1 MKSSKFTYTDADEFI
16 ITPPEED
23 RAQPRMPDGKFGSS
37 SSGESEDD
45 DDAYMKEMDRI
56 MGSAQDGEPL
66 SQKRA
71 DEIASKINDKTDT
84 LTEKES
90 AELISLEDSYQKDMA
105 LSSLSDL
112 EDSLSVTD
120 DRGFNMTEK
129 AIKSTDTQ
137 SRTNLLIDAD
147 GNIAGAVN
155 YTRKPAYDLGDGE
168 FPGKVIEMKY
178 LGTTGIVDGAGSSL
192 FGQVLRYASSRDS
205 GIMLTPLDTD
215 AFSFWKK
222 MGFSPDTIMGQMYMT
237 KDDVKLVASQIMPL
251 NPQS

>member
-23 RAQPRMPDGKFGSS
+23 RAQPRLQNGQFGSGS
-37 SSGESEDD
+37 SAEYDGSDGADDESYGNMLE
-45 DDAYMKEMDRI
+45 E
-56 MGSAQDGEPL
+56 SEPL
-66 SQKRA
+66 SQKQA

-84 LTEKES
+84 LTNEDG
-90 AELISLEDSYQKDMA
+90 AELISLEDGYQKDMA

-120 DRGFNMTEK
+120 DRGFNMTQK

-137 SRTNLLIDAD
+137 SRTNLLVDAD

-168 FPGKVIEMKY
+168 FPGKVIEMRY
-178 LGTTGIVDGAGSSL
+178 LGTTGTVDGAGSSL
-192 FGQVLRYASSRDS
+192 FGSVLRYAASRNS

-237 KDDVKLVASQIMPL
+237 NNDVKMIASQIILL

>member
-23 RAQPRMPDGKFGSS
+23 RAQPRLPNGQFGSGS
-37 SSGESEDD
+37 PAEYDGSDGA
-45 DDAYMKEMDRI
+45 DDAAYQSMID
-56 MGSAQDGEPL
+56 GSEPL
-66 SQKRA
+66 SQKRG

-84 LTEKES
+84 LTHKDG

-137 SRTNLLIDAD
+137 SRTNLLVDAD